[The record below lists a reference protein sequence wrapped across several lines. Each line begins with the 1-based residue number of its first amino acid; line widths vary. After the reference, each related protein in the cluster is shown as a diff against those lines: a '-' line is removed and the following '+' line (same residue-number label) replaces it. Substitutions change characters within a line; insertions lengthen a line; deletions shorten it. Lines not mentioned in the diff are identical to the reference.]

1 MRGQDEAHTQPFRDC
16 LLHGCKEQGNLVLPY
31 VRRLRLKRVF
41 SIKAGVICFF
51 HTADLFGRGG
61 SLDKF

>member
-1 MRGQDEAHTQPFRDC
+1 MKPTHNLSVTAFCTVA
-16 LLHGCKEQGNLVLPY
+16 KQGNLVLPY
-31 VRRLRLKRVF
+31 VRRLLLKRVF